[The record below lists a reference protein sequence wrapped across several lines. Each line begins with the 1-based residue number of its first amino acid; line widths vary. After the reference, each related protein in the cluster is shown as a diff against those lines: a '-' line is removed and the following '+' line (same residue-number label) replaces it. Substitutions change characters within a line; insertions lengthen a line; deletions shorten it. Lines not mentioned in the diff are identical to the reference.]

1 MDAMTL
7 QWYVLRSKPNKEDV
21 LYKQVM
27 LRKFEVFY
35 PRQAYTPV
43 NPRAQKT
50 RPYFAGYMFVHINL
64 QETGHSLFQWMPYS
78 AGLVNFD
85 GEPAVIPS
93 GIMQNL
99 IKGIE
104 TVIQGTA
111 DPSKGLMPGNLLKVI
126 RGPFAGYEAVFDTRL
141 SGSDRIRILLN
152 LAKGNQISVEL
163 STLQV
168 EKIN

>member
-1 MDAMTL
+1 MTL
-7 QWYVLRSKPNKEDV
+7 QWYVLKSKPNKEDA

-27 LRKFEVFY
+27 LREFGVFY

-43 NPRAQKT
+43 NPRARKI
-50 RPYFAGYMFVHINL
+50 RPYFTGYMFVHIDL

-78 AGLVNFD
+78 AGLVSFD
-85 GEPAVIPS
+85 GEPAAIPS
-93 GIMQNL
+93 NIMQNL
-99 IKGIE
+99 IREIE
-104 TVIQGTA
+104 SITRNTA
-111 DPSKGLMPGNLLKVI
+111 DSHNGFMPGNLLQVT

-152 LAKGNQISVEL
+152 LAKGNQVSVEL